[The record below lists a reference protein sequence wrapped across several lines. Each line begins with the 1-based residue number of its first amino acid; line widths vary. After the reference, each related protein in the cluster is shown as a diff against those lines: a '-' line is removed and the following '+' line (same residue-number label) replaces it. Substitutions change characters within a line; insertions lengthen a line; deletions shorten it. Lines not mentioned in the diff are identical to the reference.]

1 LAGEVLCLAV
11 VTPILVMCGPR
22 CRESHVLCRRGY
34 TKTVMFGLRYT
45 QIVMCGPRYA
55 YIQR

>member
-22 CRESHVLCRRGY
+22 YRDSH
-34 TKTVMFGLRYT
+34 GL
-45 QIVMCGPRYA
+45 CGPRFTK
-55 YIQR
+55 IVMFCPGIKK